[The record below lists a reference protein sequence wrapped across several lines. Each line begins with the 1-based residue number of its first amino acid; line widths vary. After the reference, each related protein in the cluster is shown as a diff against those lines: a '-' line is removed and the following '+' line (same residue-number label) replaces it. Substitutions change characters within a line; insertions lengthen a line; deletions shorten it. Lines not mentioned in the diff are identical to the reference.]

1 MMNDNLHIT
10 EDHASRLEGH
20 YMNMIQLRATIVDA
34 NVLIAELGRATGKT
48 EGIFGP
54 RLIRVSD
61 SMPGEVSFLVHKT
74 YAALFTNVWPNIQ
87 GYFSRPI
94 MDGRRTMLEEGKDY
108 IVGASKIPSHF
119 KRPRRP
125 IAYPKHSVLLRNGH
139 HFQLVSSDQP
149 ESVAGQSGVHAFIE
163 EMKHQ
168 KGEKIKTRLFP
179 ALRGSPANIRM
190 SPYYQGVT
198 GVSDTARVDMGEDNW
213 FEEYEK
219 LVDNKLINEIVTA
232 GLHMNQA
239 LYRIYEMEDK
249 SRDEKNPVAL
259 EAIRIF
265 LEKQKRILSLWQP
278 RLNDMR
284 RNATY
289 YMRASSFANKDI
301 LGPKFFKTQMES
313 LTMDEFLVAICAI
326 RKKAVVDRFFVNYVP
341 SKHQYTNSYK
351 YESILRMDLKEHFRL
366 TAFYLRY
373 YNPRE
378 ELLLGYD
385 PGNFSSLV
393 VAQEHSQEDT
403 RVIKE
408 FTCYAPHDQTDLAR
422 EFNDFFGSDAKNKTI
437 KLYYDRAGNKRKE
450 DWDQISTDAKILQ
463 REIESYGFSVELMN
477 EGQSV
482 IYYWQQYKLLQFIFG
497 DRSNAVPRVTLCE
510 NECPNLCSSIMLS
523 PRKTTDG
530 KIELDKSSERKVPL
544 HLQAGLTTQ
553 LPSALIYLLYGR
565 YADRLPSEFSQLPDN
580 LPPNINV

>member
-1 MMNDNLHIT
+1 
-10 EDHASRLEGH
+10 
-20 YMNMIQLRATIVDA
+20 
-34 NVLIAELGRATGKT
+34 
-48 EGIFGP
+48 
-54 RLIRVSD
+54 
-61 SMPGEVSFLVHKT
+61 
-74 YAALFTNVWPNIQ
+74 
-87 GYFSRPI
+87 
-94 MDGRRTMLEEGKDY
+94 
-108 IVGASKIPSHF
+108 
-119 KRPRRP
+119 
-125 IAYPKHSVLLRNGH
+125 
-139 HFQLVSSDQP
+139 
-149 ESVAGQSGVHAFIE
+149 
-163 EMKHQ
+163 
-168 KGEKIKTRLFP
+168 
-179 ALRGSPANIRM
+179 
-190 SPYYQGVT
+190 
-198 GVSDTARVDMGEDNW
+198 
-213 FEEYEK
+213 
-219 LVDNKLINEIVTA
+219 
-232 GLHMNQA
+232 
-239 LYRIYEMEDK
+239 
-249 SRDEKNPVAL
+249 
-259 EAIRIF
+259 
-265 LEKQKRILSLWQP
+265 
-278 RLNDMR
+278 
-284 RNATY
+284 
-289 YMRASSFANKDI
+289 
-301 LGPKFFKTQMES
+301 
-313 LTMDEFLVAICAI
+313 
-326 RKKAVVDRFFVNYVP
+326 
-341 SKHQYTNSYK
+341 
-351 YESILRMDLKEHFRL
+351 MDLKEHFRL

-510 NECPNLCSSIMLS
+510 NECSNLCSSIMLS
-523 PRKTTDG
+523 PRKYTDG

-580 LPPNINV
+580 LPTNFNV